1 MGPMRTLRIAY
12 INRIL
17 FLKGLNSTN
26 FVIKRINKTTFLKFI
41 IIEIFREYNS
51 QLQNKYMNEVRY

>member
-1 MGPMRTLRIAY
+1 MRKKMFYRGKIVQ
-12 INRIL
+12 IQP
-17 FLKGLNSTN
+17 K
-26 FVIKRINKTTFLKFI
+26 IKRINKTTFLKFI